1 MRRINVAKFAA
12 CALMSVCI
20 AGMAE
25 SARGEVMTFGA
36 AKDATL
42 IESATGALSAGGEDG
57 IFAGRTGQGAAD
69 DARRAL
75 LQFNLGAIPAG
86 STINSVSLRLNVI
99 KSPGAGPRAMTM
111 HRLLGDWGEGTT
123 IDPDHPN
130 GGSGGPAVNGDAT
143 WLHQFR
149 TNDLWT
155 TPGGDFVAAASATT
169 NVPTFGAFS
178 WNTSAGL
185 VSDVQSWLTNPASN
199 FGWLIR
205 DAEDTSR
212 TARRFS
218 SRENSTAANRP
229 LLTID
234 FTPPPVRTA
243 GDINNDGVVNGAD
256 VALLAS
262 SYGITT
268 TANNFD
274 LGEFSGDGLVGL
286 ADMAI
291 LQRNISPLG
300 LGSPAAVPE
309 PAGMTLICC
318 GVCLGAVWSMRRMR
332 ILARR

>member
-1 MRRINVAKFAA
+1 
-12 CALMSVCI
+12 MSVCI
-20 AGMAE
+20 AGMAK
-25 SARGEVMTFGA
+25 SASGEVMTFGA

-57 IFAGRTGQGAAD
+57 IFAGLTGQSAAE

-86 STINSVSLRLNVI
+86 STINSVALRLNVI
-99 KSPGAGPRAMTM
+99 QSAGGSPRAMTM

-123 IDPDHPN
+123 IDPDRPN
-130 GGSGGPAVNGDAT
+130 GGSGGPSVNGDAT

-149 TNDLWT
+149 TSDPWT
-155 TPGGDFVAAASATT
+155 TPGGDFVATASATT
-169 NVPTFGAFS
+169 NVPSFGGFS
-178 WNTSAGL
+178 WSTSAGL
-185 VSDVQSWLTNPASN
+185 VADVQSWLTNPASN

-205 DAEDTSR
+205 DAESTTR

-234 FTPPPVRTA
+234 FTPPPARTP
-243 GDINNDGVVNGAD
+243 GDINNDGFVNAAD
-256 VALLAS
+256 VALLAA
-262 SYGITT
+262 SYGTTT
-268 TANNFD
+268 TANDFN

-291 LQRNISPLG
+291 LQRNLSPLG

-309 PAGMTLICC
+309 PAGTTLICC
-318 GVCLGAVWSMRRMR
+318 GVCLGGLWKLRRKRGCARGYERTLWSIQRSM
-332 ILARR
+332 